1 MKVFK
6 NFSFW
11 VAVYITAAGLLFIL
25 LPIVQTSLIEFKAPN
40 KYFLMGIA
48 LVFFISGCRYVYL
61 SLNGRLGPKG
71 PSVTEIRKQALEK
84 IESQAYPAKTAKGD
98 PNPEIRQKALKRLK
112 ETTA

>member
-61 SLNGRLGPKG
+61 SLNGRLEPKG
-71 PSVTEIRKQALEK
+71 PFQ
-84 IESQAYPAKTAKGD
+84 
-98 PNPEIRQKALKRLK
+98 
-112 ETTA
+112 